1 MPAGEGP
8 KGCWPWGR
16 PVRAGCRAVTAA
28 AAGADSAC
36 VREPRWARRC
46 GPEGGTESR
55 RRLQGAAAWIGPS
68 ASRSSASGILREGL
82 AGNMVPRAKAF
93 QRLVLILGHSCG
105 NAGVVVGPASTPLG
119 SPDFLL
125 EGVTWRGH
133 PESRLLSRGFS
144 TLWKS
149 PRSPWASARVTE
161 QAPLSSQHL

>member
-1 MPAGEGP
+1 M
-8 KGCWPWGR
+8 
-16 PVRAGCRAVTAA
+16 
-28 AAGADSAC
+28 
-36 VREPRWARRC
+36 REPRWARRC

-68 ASRSSASGILREGL
+68 ASRSSASGIFREGL

-125 EGVTWRGH
+125 EGVKWRGH
-133 PESRLLSRGFS
+133 PESRLLRAVSPLSGRVRGAHGHQHVSRS
-144 TLWKS
+144 KPSSL
-149 PRSPWASARVTE
+149 ASISSQDGMCHVTE
-161 QAPLSSQHL
+161 AFVQNKLDLCPQTC